1 MLVRSDWMLKS
12 YDFAILFLENF
23 KICAFLKSLSILP
36 LDEPVSIGLSLCEWN
51 VSVAGTECW
60 VRYVIYITISVFKFK
75 IYRNL
80 RLAGH
85 CDMNR
90 SGLSPLPM

>member
-36 LDEPVSIGLSLCEWN
+36 LDEPVSIGLSLCERN
-51 VSVAGTECW
+51 VGLDMSSVLLFQ
-60 VRYVIYITISVFKFK
+60 YLNSKF
-75 IYRNL
+75 IEI
-80 RLAGH
+80 
-85 CDMNR
+85 
-90 SGLSPLPM
+90 